1 MLGKRYM
8 SIRRLRW
15 ISVIAPTVFMGAFEI
30 VTRIVYGNLVPPW
43 VHVVVAFAAVSV
55 AAFAFSTF
63 VFASMR
69 GVEREI
75 MERNRRL
82 AVLNA
87 LAVEVSESLD
97 VEQVAAATTRSVLA
111 AMNADAA
118 GLALVSED
126 DGSLQ
131 LVGQDGLAVQFTPEN
146 GALPLGEYDCE
157 CRKAVAL
164 GRPVLVEDTAQ
175 SIPCTGLLGERT
187 ATCVAVPV
195 KSKGRTTGAIFVAR
209 DRSNPWQREDIEL
222 IVAVGSQVG
231 TALENAQLFSKAE
244 ALAVL
249 QERERVSREVHD
261 GLAQTLGYLNVQ
273 MGILDRLLTSG
284 ETDKAQAEVDEM
296 ALVTRDAYQD
306 LRQAIVDLRMPL
318 SSTPGLRRSLR
329 EYAEK
334 LRRQTGIPCHF
345 EGHRGQPAVLSPT
358 AEVQLIR
365 IVQEAL
371 ANSKK
376 HAPESEAWLSV
387 EVNKKEAL
395 VVIKDNG
402 PGFDL
407 DSVIVRGRQYGLHTM
422 KERAESVGGSLRI
435 DSRPDVGTAVEVMV
449 PLEKGRGA

>member
-1 MLGKRYM
+1 M
-8 SIRRLRW
+8 SVRRLRW
-15 ISVIAPTVFMGAFEI
+15 ISVIAPTVFVGAFEI
-30 VTRIVYGNLVPPW
+30 VTRSLYGNLVPPW
-43 VHVVVAFAAVSV
+43 AHVVVALAAVSL

-75 MERNRRL
+75 RVRNRRL
-82 AVLNA
+82 AALNA
-87 LAVEVSESLD
+87 LAADVSESLD

-111 AMNADAA
+111 SMTADTA
-118 GLALVSED
+118 GLALVSEE

-131 LVGQDGLAVQFTPEN
+131 LVGQDGLAVQFIPEN
-146 GALPLGEYDCE
+146 GALPLGENDCE

-164 GRPVLVEDTAQ
+164 GRPVLVEDTIQ
-175 SIPCTGLLGERT
+175 SAPCTGLLGERT
-187 ATCVAVPV
+187 GTCVAVPV
-195 KSKGRTTGAIFVAR
+195 KSKGRTTGAIFVVR

-222 IVAVGSQVG
+222 ITAMGAQVG
-231 TALENAQLFSKAE
+231 TVLENAQLFSKAE

-273 MGILDRLLTSG
+273 MGILGRLLTSG
-284 ETDKAQAEVDEM
+284 ETVRAQAEVDQM

-318 SSTPGLRRSLR
+318 SSTPGLRRTLR

-334 LRRQTGIPCHF
+334 FSRQTGIPCHF
-345 EGHRGQPAVLSPT
+345 EGHRGPPAVLSPT
-358 AEVQLIR
+358 AEVQLVR
-365 IVQEAL
+365 IVQEAMS
-371 ANSKK
+371 NVKK
-376 HAPESEAWLSV
+376 HAPGSESWLSI
-387 EVNKKEAL
+387 EVRNQEAL

-407 DSVIVRGRQYGLHTM
+407 DSTVVRGRQYGLQTM
-422 KERAESVGGSLRI
+422 KERVESVGGSLRI
-435 DSRPDVGTAVEVMV
+435 DSKPGVGTVLEVIV
-449 PLEKGRGA
+449 PLEKGNGA